1 MSNTQRALLMALVL
15 MSTSMAARAADP
27 VRQTLVDIENYRPL
41 IADHRAFQV
50 GDVLTVYVAEATKAK
65 SQAATD
71 ASSQLALGASLS
83 SPSTDYSAKAG
94 LSGSNGAGAQT
105 TRSGELRTQ
114 ISVQVVATRM
124 DGALLVEG
132 AQTLLVNRERQHIRL
147 RGLVRPQDI
156 AADNTVWSHRIANA
170 EIELDGVGD
179 VSASQRQSLIY
190 RTLKWLRLL

>member
-15 MSTSMAARAADP
+15 MSTSIAAQAAEP

-83 SPSTDYSAKAG
+83 SPTTDYSAKAG
-94 LSGSNGAGAQT
+94 LNGSNGAGAQT

-156 AADNTVWSHRIANA
+156 AADNTIWSHRIANA

>member
-1 MSNTQRALLMALVL
+1 MTDRTCYLAFGLLLAI
-15 MSTSMAARAADP
+15 AAPGAKAAP
-27 VRQTLVDIENYRPL
+27 ARQTLVDVENYRPL
-41 IADHRAFQV
+41 MADHRAFRT
-50 GDVLTVYVAEATKAK
+50 GDVLTVYVAEATRAK
-65 SQAATD
+65 SQAGTD

-83 SPSTDYSAKAG
+83 SPTADYAAKAG
-94 LSGSNGAGAQT
+94 LSGSTAGGAQT

-114 ISVQVVATRM
+114 ISVQVVEARS
-124 DGALLVEG
+124 DGSLAIEG

-147 RGLVRPQDI
+147 RGVVRPQDI

>member
-1 MSNTQRALLMALVL
+1 MNELRHTLVL
-15 MSTSMAARAADP
+15 AVCLLGSSGGALAAEP

-41 IADHRAFQV
+41 IADHRALQV
-50 GDVLTVYVAEATKAK
+50 GDVLTVYVAEATRAK

-114 ISVQVVATRM
+114 ISVQVVDARP
-124 DGALLVEG
+124 DGTLAVEG

-190 RTLKWLRLL
+190 RALKWLRLM

>member
-1 MSNTQRALLMALVL
+1 MTDTQRALLMAVCLIGA
-15 MSTSMAARAADP
+15 TQGAQATEP

-41 IADHRAFQV
+41 IADHRAFRV
-50 GDVLTVYVAEATKAK
+50 GDVLTVYVSEATRAK

-114 ISVQVVATRM
+114 ISVQVVDARP
-124 DGALLVEG
+124 DGTLAVEG